1 MSNDNL
7 KKLKDEELKIL
18 DYFAEFCE
26 KNNLNYYIMY
36 GTLLGAV
43 RHKGFIPWDDDIDV
57 CMPPADYQKFIK
69 IFKNDNKYFLQTI
82 ETDKYFHTLFAKIRE
97 NNTCMVETENTYMK
111 IHKGINIDIFPLIPY
126 PVNNNK
132 WFIFKFKF
140 ASLLVCKNIK
150 TNNIK
155 NKVIFA
161 ILRLVPRKVTNK
173 IAIRIMNSL
182 LNYNGNYLEY
192 KMEINDKPLKTE
204 WFKKSNMIAFE
215 DRKYIAP
222 YESKKI
228 LEKLYGDYMKLPPE
242 NERIGHGNIILSFNK
257 SYDDL
262 EKR

>member
-1 MSNDNL
+1 
-7 KKLKDEELKIL
+7 
-18 DYFAEFCE
+18 
-26 KNNLNYYIMY
+26 
-36 GTLLGAV
+36 
-43 RHKGFIPWDDDIDV
+43 
-57 CMPPADYQKFIK
+57 
-69 IFKNDNKYFLQTI
+69 
-82 ETDKYFHTLFAKIRE
+82 
-97 NNTCMVETENTYMK
+97 MVETENTYMK

-215 DRKYIAP
+215 DRKYRAP